1 MSLPPVPD
9 FKVHVYEAG
18 WRVPSWKPWLLSAI
32 SFWQSWRVLFTE
44 SAGQR
49 HLPLPPSASRVHA
62 TCMFVHVAYGE
73 VLVYPGTLLSSV
85 YTTTVTAPP
94 KHQSSTSMSSSLLS
108 SPYEAISTIVDY
120 VVNICLSVVPSFF
133 FHSLCVCAR
142 ARAPMCTLWSLDCC
156 PHNVKHVILTYVISC
171 WRHLTW
177 CKIVIKAS

>member
-32 SFWQSWRVLFTE
+32 SFWQSWHVLFTE

-73 VLVYPGTLLSSV
+73 VLVYPGTLAISV
-85 YTTTVTAPP
+85 YNNRHCAAKASVININVFLFVVIAIWSNFNNSRLCCQ
-94 KHQSSTSMSSSLLS
+94 HLS
-108 SPYEAISTIVDY
+108 FCCT
-120 VVNICLSVVPSFF
+120 FF
-133 FHSLCVCAR
+133 FFSSFVCVRVR
-142 ARAPMCTLWSLDCC
+142 ARRCVLSEVSTA
-156 PHNVKHVILTYVISC
+156 VLT
-171 WRHLTW
+171 T
-177 CKIVIKAS
+177 